1 MRGQRLVRRVMRI
14 VVLVLGAVVVGVAT
28 LFKPKVKPDDHWS
41 TSPKVQVLTE
51 SESEAAGGTR

>member
-1 MRGQRLVRRVMRI
+1 MRGRRVLRI

-41 TSPKVQVLTE
+41 TSPTVHVVVDA
-51 SESEAAGGTR
+51 ESEAAGGTR

>member
-1 MRGQRLVRRVMRI
+1 MRGRRVLRI

-41 TSPKVQVLTE
+41 TSPKVQVMVDA
-51 SESEAAGGTR
+51 ESEAAGGKR